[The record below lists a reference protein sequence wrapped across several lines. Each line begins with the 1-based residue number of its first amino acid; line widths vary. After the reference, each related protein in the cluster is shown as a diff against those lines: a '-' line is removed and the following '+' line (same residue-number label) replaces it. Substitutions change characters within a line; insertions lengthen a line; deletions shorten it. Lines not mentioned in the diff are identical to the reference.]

1 MSRKMTVGIDYTSRD
16 YASIKQDM
24 IDMLQEKIPEYTD
37 TSETDAGIVLL
48 ECFAMGV
55 DIVSFY
61 LDNQANEAMLSTCEQ
76 RKSALNWC
84 NILGY
89 KPKPTTP
96 ARVKQVFVLNAPNP
110 VDTTTIPKGTVIKS
124 VPRNG
129 TDKVLYFTTEEDL
142 VLPVGAKG
150 NEKDSNG
157 EYLYQVSA
165 KNGIPIENEILG
177 TSSGSKNQTFL
188 LSYSPV
194 VKDSITIDVLESDLQ
209 WARWT
214 EVKDF
219 SDSNL
224 LSRHYVVNIL
234 DNGVA
239 QIRFGD
245 GNTGKIPPVYVNG
258 IRASYLSGGGKQG
271 NVTANVLT
279 QMHTSNSLVA
289 ETFNPK
295 PVFEEGQDMESLDS
309 IKVNAPNY
317 NRIKWGAF
325 TLEDFEDIIPVLFED
340 VLFAK
345 ATKNAGNIDDVDI
358 YIMLKGNVA
367 LTKERIAYMTS
378 ILDERKLVGVNEI
391 HIMPMTVYDLD
402 VVCTLIVDESF
413 VKDAVETEVRIKI
426 TDYFSVGKFGI
437 GEDVSITDLESSV
450 YEGVAGVRS
459 FRVTNPSDLVISVS
473 DGEVVKLNS
482 VTINSSGGATNGR

>member
-110 VDTTTIPKGTVIKS
+110 VGTTTIPKGTVVKS
-124 VPRNG
+124 APRNG
-129 TDKVLYFTTEEDL
+129 TDKILYFTTEEDL
-142 VLPVGAKG
+142 VLPVGARG
-150 NEKDSNG
+150 NEKDGND
-157 EYLYQVSA
+157 EYIYQVSA

-188 LSYSPV
+188 LAYSPV

-224 LSRHYVVNIL
+224 FSRHYVVNIL

-258 IRASYLSGGGKQG
+258 IRASYLSGGGTQG
-271 NVTANVLT
+271 NITANVLT

-295 PVFEEGQDMESLDS
+295 PVFEEGEDLESLDS
-309 IKVNAPNY
+309 IKMNAPNY
-317 NRIKWGAF
+317 NRVKWGAF
-325 TLEDFEDIIPVLFED
+325 TLEDFEDIMPVLFED

-358 YIMLKGNVA
+358 YTMLKDNVA
-367 LTKERIAYMTS
+367 LTEERIAYMIS
-378 ILDERKLVGVNEI
+378 VLDERKIVGVNEI
-391 HIMPMTVYDLD
+391 HIMPMTIHSIDLI
-402 VVCTLIVDESF
+402 CTLIVDESF
-413 VKDAVETEVRIKI
+413 VKDAVATEVRVKI

-459 FRVTNPSDLVISVS
+459 FRVTSPPDLIINVS
-473 DGEVVKLNS
+473 DGEVVELNS
-482 VTINSSGGATNGR
+482 VTINASGGADNE

>member
-1 MSRKMTVGIDYTSRD
+1 MTVGIDYTSRD

-110 VDTTTIPKGTVIKS
+110 VGTTTIPKGTVVKS
-124 VPRNG
+124 APRNG
-129 TDKVLYFTTEEDL
+129 TDKILYFTTEEDL
-142 VLPVGAKG
+142 VLPVGARG
-150 NEKDSNG
+150 NEKDGND
-157 EYLYQVSA
+157 EYIYQVSA

-188 LSYSPV
+188 LAYSPV

-224 LSRHYVVNIL
+224 FSRHYVVNIL

-258 IRASYLSGGGKQG
+258 IRASYLSGGGTQG
-271 NVTANVLT
+271 NITANVLT

-309 IKVNAPNY
+309 IKMNAPNY
-317 NRIKWGAF
+317 NRVKWGAF
-325 TLEDFEDIIPVLFED
+325 TLEDFEDIMPVLFED

-358 YIMLKGNVA
+358 YTMLKDNVA
-367 LTKERIAYMTS
+367 LTEERIAYMIS
-378 ILDERKLVGVNEI
+378 VLDERKIVGVNEI
-391 HIMPMTVYDLD
+391 HIMPMTIHSIDLE
-402 VVCTLIVDESF
+402 CTLIVEDSF
-413 VKDAVETEVRIKI
+413 VKDAVATEVRAKI
-426 TDYFSVGKFGI
+426 MDYFSVGKFII

-450 YEGVAGVRS
+450 YEGVAGVLS
-459 FRVTNPSDLVISVS
+459 FRVTNPSDLIISVS
-473 DGEVVKLNS
+473 DGEVVELNS
-482 VTINSSGGATNGR
+482 VTVNASGGASDE

>member
-1 MSRKMTVGIDYTSRD
+1 MTVGIDYTSRD

-89 KPKPTTP
+89 KPKPATP

-110 VDTTTIPKGTVIKS
+110 VGTTTIPKGTVVKS
-124 VPRNG
+124 TPRNG
-129 TDKVLYFTTEEDL
+129 TDKILYFTTEEDL
-142 VLPVGAKG
+142 VLPVGARG
-150 NEKDSNG
+150 NEKDGND
-157 EYLYQVSA
+157 EYIYQVSA

-188 LSYSPV
+188 LAYSPV

-224 LSRHYVVNIL
+224 FSRHYVVNIL

-295 PVFEEGQDMESLDS
+295 PVFEEGEDLESLDS
-309 IKVNAPNY
+309 IKMNAPNY
-317 NRIKWGAF
+317 NRVKWGAF
-325 TLEDFEDIIPVLFED
+325 TLEDFEDIMPVLFED

-358 YIMLKGNVA
+358 YTMLKDNVA
-367 LTKERIAYMTS
+367 LTEERIAYMIS
-378 ILDERKLVGVNEI
+378 VLDDRKLVGVNEI
-391 HIMPMTVYDLD
+391 HIMPMIIHSIDLE
-402 VVCTLIVDESF
+402 CTLIVEDSF
-413 VKDAVETEVRIKI
+413 VKDAVLTEVHIKI

-450 YEGVAGVRS
+450 YEGVAGVLS
-459 FRVTNPSDLVISVS
+459 FRVTNPSDLIISVS
-473 DGEVVKLNS
+473 DGEVVELNS
-482 VTINSSGGATNGR
+482 VTINASGGANNE

>member
-1 MSRKMTVGIDYTSRD
+1 MTVGIDYTSRD

-24 IDMLQEKIPEYTD
+24 IDMLQKKIPEYTD

-96 ARVKQVFVLNAPNP
+96 ARVKQVFVLNNPNP
-110 VDTTTIPKGTVIKS
+110 VGTTTIPKGTVVKS
-124 VPRNG
+124 APKDSA
-129 TDKVLYFTTEEDL
+129 DKILYFTTEEDL
-142 VLPVGAKG
+142 VLPVGARG
-150 NEKDSNG
+150 NEKDENG
-157 EYLYQVSA
+157 EYIYQVSA

-188 LSYSPV
+188 LAYSPV

-224 LSRHYVVNIL
+224 SSRHYVVNIF
-234 DNGVA
+234 DNGVT

-245 GNTGKIPPVYVNG
+245 GNTGKIPPVYSNG
-258 IRASYLSGGGKQG
+258 IRASYLSGGGSQG
-271 NVTANVLT
+271 NVTDNVLT

-295 PVFEEGQDMESLDS
+295 PVFEKGEDLESLDS
-309 IKVNAPNY
+309 IKINAPNY
-317 NRIKWGAF
+317 NRVKWGAF
-325 TLEDFEDIIPVLFED
+325 TLKDFEDIMPVLFED
-340 VLFAK
+340 VLFTK
-345 ATKNAGNIDDVDI
+345 AIKNASNIDDIDLYV
-358 YIMLKGNVA
+358 MLKDNVE
-367 LTKERIAYMTS
+367 LTKDRISYMGS
-378 ILDERKLVGVNEI
+378 ILDDRKLVGINEI
-391 HIMPMTVYDLD
+391 HIMPMTIHSIDL
-402 VVCTLIVDESF
+402 VCTLIVDGSF
-413 VKDAVETEVRIKI
+413 IKDAVAKEVRAKI
-426 TDYFSVGKFGI
+426 TDYFSVGKFSI
-437 GEDVSITDLESSV
+437 GENVSITDLESSV
-450 YEGVAGVRS
+450 YKEVSGVRS
-459 FRVTNPSDLVISVS
+459 FRVTSPSDLIINVS
-473 DGEVVKLNS
+473 DGEVVELNS
-482 VTINSSGGATNGR
+482 VTLNSSGGASDE

>member
-1 MSRKMTVGIDYTSRD
+1 MTVGIDYTSRD

-48 ECFAMGV
+48 ECFAMSV

-110 VDTTTIPKGTVIKS
+110 VGTTTIPKGTVVKS
-124 VPRNG
+124 APRNG
-129 TDKVLYFTTEEDL
+129 TDKILYFTTEEDL
-142 VLPVGAKG
+142 VLPVGARG
-150 NEKDSNG
+150 NEKDGND
-157 EYLYQVSA
+157 EYIYQVSA

-188 LSYSPV
+188 LAYSPV

-224 LSRHYVVNIL
+224 FSRHYVVNIL

-258 IRASYLSGGGKQG
+258 IRASYLSGGGTQG
-271 NVTANVLT
+271 NITANVLT

-295 PVFEEGQDMESLDS
+295 PVFEEGEDLESLDS
-309 IKVNAPNY
+309 IKMNAPSY
-317 NRIKWGAF
+317 NRVKWGAF
-325 TLEDFEDIIPVLFED
+325 TLKDFEDIMPVLFED
-340 VLFAK
+340 VLFTK
-345 ATKNAGNIDDVDI
+345 ATKNASNIDDIDLYV
-358 YIMLKGNVA
+358 MLKNNVA
-367 LTKERIAYMTS
+367 LTEERIAYMIS
-378 ILDERKLVGVNEI
+378 VLDDRKIVGVNEI
-391 HIMPMTVYDLD
+391 HIMPMIIHSIDL
-402 VVCTLIVDESF
+402 VCTLIVDESF
-413 VKDAVETEVRIKI
+413 VKDAVAREVRVKI
-426 TDYFSVGKFGI
+426 TDYFSVGKFSI

-450 YEGVAGVRS
+450 YEGVAGVLS
-459 FRVTNPSDLVISVS
+459 FRVTNPSDLIISVS
-473 DGEVVKLNS
+473 DGEVVELNS
-482 VTINSSGGATNGR
+482 VTINASGGANNE

>member
-24 IDMLQEKIPEYTD
+24 IDMLQKKIPEYTD

-110 VDTTTIPKGTVIKS
+110 VGTTTIPKGTVVKS
-124 VPRNG
+124 VPRSG

-142 VLPVGAKG
+142 ILPVGVKG
-150 NEKDSNG
+150 NEKDGNG

-188 LSYSPV
+188 LAYSPV

-224 LSRHYVVNIL
+224 FSRHYVVNIL

-245 GNTGKIPPVYVNG
+245 GNTGKIPPVYING

-295 PVFEEGQDMESLDS
+295 PVFEEGEDLESLDS
-309 IKVNAPNY
+309 IKMNAPNY
-317 NRIKWGAF
+317 NRVKWGAF
-325 TLEDFEDIIPVLFED
+325 TLKDFEDIMPVLFED

-345 ATKNAGNIDDVDI
+345 ATKNARNIDDVDI
-358 YIMLKGNVA
+358 YTMLKNNVA
-367 LTKERIAYMTS
+367 LTEERIAYMTS
-378 ILDERKLVGVNEI
+378 VLDERKLVGVNEI
-391 HIMPMTVYDLD
+391 HIMPMTIHHVDLE
-402 VVCTLIVDESF
+402 CTLIVEDSF
-413 VKDAVETEVRIKI
+413 VKDAVLTEVRVKI

-450 YEGVAGVRS
+450 YEEVAGVRS
-459 FRVTNPSDLVISVS
+459 FRVTKPSDLIISVS
-473 DGEVVKLNS
+473 DGEVVELNS
-482 VTINSSGGATNGR
+482 VTVNASGGANNG

>member
-1 MSRKMTVGIDYTSRD
+1 MTVGIDYTSRD

-24 IDMLQEKIPEYTD
+24 IDMLQKKIPEYTD

-96 ARVKQVFVLNAPNP
+96 ARVKQVFVLNNPNL
-110 VDTTTIPKGTVIKS
+110 VGTTTIPKGTVVKS
-124 VPRNG
+124 APKDSS
-129 TDKVLYFTTEEDL
+129 DKILYFTTEEDL

-150 NEKDSNG
+150 NEKDENG
-157 EYLYQVSA
+157 EYIYQVSA

-188 LSYSPV
+188 LAYSPV

-224 LSRHYVVNIL
+224 FSRHYVVNIL

-245 GNTGKIPPVYVNG
+245 GNTGKIPPVYSNG
-258 IRASYLSGGGKQG
+258 IRASYLSGGGSQG
-271 NVTANVLT
+271 NVTDNVLT

-295 PVFEEGQDMESLDS
+295 PVFEKGKDLESLDS
-309 IKVNAPNY
+309 IKINAPNY
-317 NRIKWGAF
+317 NRVKWGAF
-325 TLEDFEDIIPVLFED
+325 TLKDFEDIMPVLFED
-340 VLFAK
+340 VLFTK
-345 ATKNAGNIDDVDI
+345 AIKNASNIDDIDLYV
-358 YIMLKGNVA
+358 MLKDNVE
-367 LTKERIAYMTS
+367 LTKDRISYMGS
-378 ILDERKLVGVNEI
+378 ILDDRKLVGINEI
-391 HIMPMTVYDLD
+391 HIMPMTIHSIDL
-402 VVCTLIVDESF
+402 VCTLIVDGSF
-413 VKDAVETEVRIKI
+413 IKDSVAEEVRAKI
-426 TDYFSVGKFGI
+426 TDYFSVGKFSI
-437 GEDVSITDLESSV
+437 GENVSVTDLESSV
-450 YEGVAGVRS
+450 YKEVSGVRS
-459 FRVTNPSDLVISVS
+459 FRVTSPSDLIINIS
-473 DGEVVKLNS
+473 DGEVAELNS
-482 VTINSSGGATNGR
+482 VTLNSSGGASDE

>member
-110 VDTTTIPKGTVIKS
+110 VGTTTIPKGTVVKS
-124 VPRNG
+124 TPRNG
-129 TDKVLYFTTEEDL
+129 TDKILYFTTEEDL
-142 VLPVGAKG
+142 VLPVGARG
-150 NEKDSNG
+150 NEKDGND
-157 EYLYQVSA
+157 EYIYQVSA

-188 LSYSPV
+188 LAYSPV

-224 LSRHYVVNIL
+224 FSRHYVVNIL

-258 IRASYLSGGGKQG
+258 IRASYLSGGGTQG
-271 NVTANVLT
+271 NITANVLT

-309 IKVNAPNY
+309 IKMNAPNY
-317 NRIKWGAF
+317 NRVKWGAF
-325 TLEDFEDIIPVLFED
+325 TLEDFEDIMPVLFED

-358 YIMLKGNVA
+358 YTMLKDNVA
-367 LTKERIAYMTS
+367 LTEERIAYMIS
-378 ILDERKLVGVNEI
+378 VLDDRKIVGVNEI
-391 HIMPMTVYDLD
+391 HIMPMIIHSIDLE
-402 VVCTLIVDESF
+402 CTLIVEDSF
-413 VKDAVETEVRIKI
+413 VKDAVLTEVHIKI

-450 YEGVAGVRS
+450 YEGVAGVLS
-459 FRVTNPSDLVISVS
+459 FRVTNPSDLIISVS
-473 DGEVVKLNS
+473 DGEVVELNS
-482 VTINSSGGATNGR
+482 VTINASGGANNE

>member
-89 KPKPTTP
+89 KPKPATP

-110 VDTTTIPKGTVIKS
+110 VGTTTIPKGTVVKS
-124 VPRNG
+124 APRNG
-129 TDKVLYFTTEEDL
+129 TDKILYFTTEEDL
-142 VLPVGAKG
+142 VLPVGARG
-150 NEKDSNG
+150 NEKDGND
-157 EYLYQVSA
+157 EYIYQVSA

-188 LSYSPV
+188 LAYSPV

-224 LSRHYVVNIL
+224 FSRHYVVNIL

-295 PVFEEGQDMESLDS
+295 PVFEEGEDLESLDS
-309 IKVNAPNY
+309 IKMNAPNY
-317 NRIKWGAF
+317 NRVKWGAF
-325 TLEDFEDIIPVLFED
+325 TLEDFEDIMPVLFED

-358 YIMLKGNVA
+358 YTMLKDNVA
-367 LTKERIAYMTS
+367 LTEERIAYMIS
-378 ILDERKLVGVNEI
+378 VLDDRKLVGVNEI
-391 HIMPMTVYDLD
+391 HIMPMIIHSIDLE
-402 VVCTLIVDESF
+402 CTLIVEDSF
-413 VKDAVETEVRIKI
+413 VKDAVLTEVHIKI

-450 YEGVAGVRS
+450 YEGVAGVLS
-459 FRVTNPSDLVISVS
+459 FRVTNPSDLIISVS
-473 DGEVVKLNS
+473 DGEVVELNS
-482 VTINSSGGATNGR
+482 VTINASGGANNE

>member
-1 MSRKMTVGIDYTSRD
+1 MTVGIDYTSRD

-24 IDMLQEKIPEYTD
+24 IDMLHEKIPEYTD

-110 VDTTTIPKGTVIKS
+110 VGTTTIPKGTVVKS
-124 VPRNG
+124 APRNG
-129 TDKVLYFTTEEDL
+129 TDKILYFTTEEDL
-142 VLPVGAKG
+142 VLPIGARG
-150 NEKDSNG
+150 NEKDG
-157 EYLYQVSA
+157 KDEYIYQVSA

-188 LSYSPV
+188 LAYSPV

-224 LSRHYVVNIL
+224 FSRHYVVNIL

-258 IRASYLSGGGKQG
+258 IRASYLSGGGTQG
-271 NVTANVLT
+271 NITANVLT

-295 PVFEEGQDMESLDS
+295 PVFEEGQDTESLDS
-309 IKVNAPNY
+309 IKMNAPNY
-317 NRIKWGAF
+317 NRVKWGAF
-325 TLEDFEDIIPVLFED
+325 TLEDFEDIMPVLFED

-358 YIMLKGNVA
+358 YTMLKDNVA
-367 LTKERIAYMTS
+367 LTEERIAYMIS
-378 ILDERKLVGVNEI
+378 VLDDRKIVGVNEI
-391 HIMPMTVYDLD
+391 HIMPMIIHSIDL
-402 VVCTLIVDESF
+402 VCTLIVEDSF
-413 VKDAVETEVRIKI
+413 VKDAVLTEVNLKI

-450 YEGVAGVRS
+450 YEGVAGVLS
-459 FRVTNPSDLVISVS
+459 FRVTNPSDLIISVS
-473 DGEVVKLNS
+473 DGEVVELNS
-482 VTINSSGGATNGR
+482 ITINASGGANNE

>member
-1 MSRKMTVGIDYTSRD
+1 MTVGIDYTSRD

-24 IDMLQEKIPEYTD
+24 INMLQEKIPEYTD

-89 KPKPTTP
+89 KPKPITP

-110 VDTTTIPKGTVIKS
+110 VGTTTIPKGTVVKS
-124 VPRNG
+124 APKDSS
-129 TDKVLYFTTEEDL
+129 DKILYFTTEEDL

-150 NEKDSNG
+150 NEKDENG
-157 EYLYQVSA
+157 EYIYQVSA

-188 LSYSPV
+188 LAYSPV
-194 VKDSITIDVLESDLQ
+194 IKGSITIDVLESDLQ

-224 LSRHYVVNIL
+224 SSRHYVVNIL
-234 DNGVA
+234 DNGVT

-245 GNTGKIPPVYVNG
+245 GNTGKIPPVYSNG
-258 IRASYLSGGGKQG
+258 IRASYLSGGGSQG
-271 NVTANVLT
+271 NVTDNVLT

-295 PVFEEGQDMESLDS
+295 PVFEKGEDLESLDS
-309 IKVNAPNY
+309 IKINAPNY
-317 NRIKWGAF
+317 NRVKWGAF
-325 TLEDFEDIIPVLFED
+325 TLKDFEDIMPVLFED
-340 VLFAK
+340 VLFTK
-345 ATKNAGNIDDVDI
+345 AIKNASNIDDIDLYV
-358 YIMLKGNVA
+358 MLKDNVE
-367 LTKERIAYMTS
+367 LTKDRISYMGS
-378 ILDERKLVGVNEI
+378 ILDDRKLVGINEI
-391 HIMPMTVYDLD
+391 HIMPMTIHSIDL
-402 VVCTLIVDESF
+402 VCTLIVDGSF
-413 VKDAVETEVRIKI
+413 IKDSVAGKVRAKI
-426 TDYFSVGKFGI
+426 TDYFSVGKFSI
-437 GEDVSITDLESSV
+437 GENVSVTDLESSV
-450 YEGVAGVRS
+450 YKEVSGVRS
-459 FRVTNPSDLVISVS
+459 FRVTSPSDLIINVS
-473 DGEVVKLNS
+473 DGEVAELNS
-482 VTINSSGGATNGR
+482 VTLNSSGGASDE

>member
-1 MSRKMTVGIDYTSRD
+1 MTVGIDYTSRD

-89 KPKPTTP
+89 KPKPITP
-96 ARVKQVFVLNAPNP
+96 ARVKQVFVLNNPNL
-110 VDTTTIPKGTVIKS
+110 VGTTTIPKGTVVKS
-124 VPRNG
+124 APKDSA
-129 TDKVLYFTTEEDL
+129 DKILYFTTEEDL
-142 VLPVGAKG
+142 VLPVGARG
-150 NEKDSNG
+150 NEKDENG
-157 EYLYQVSA
+157 EYIYQVSA

-188 LSYSPV
+188 LAYSPV

-224 LSRHYVVNIL
+224 SSRHYVVNIL
-234 DNGVA
+234 DNGVT

-245 GNTGKIPPVYVNG
+245 GNTGKIPPVYSNG
-258 IRASYLSGGGKQG
+258 IRASYLSGGGSQG
-271 NVTANVLT
+271 NVTDNVLT

-295 PVFEEGQDMESLDS
+295 PVFEKGEDLESLDS
-309 IKVNAPNY
+309 IKINAPNY
-317 NRIKWGAF
+317 NRVKWGAF
-325 TLEDFEDIIPVLFED
+325 TLKDFEDIMPVLFED

-358 YIMLKGNVA
+358 YTMLKDNVT

-378 ILDERKLVGVNEI
+378 VLDERKLVGVNEI
-391 HIMPMTVYDLD
+391 HIMPMTIHSIDL
-402 VVCTLIVDESF
+402 VCTLIVDGSF
-413 VKDAVETEVRIKI
+413 IKDAVAAEVRAKI
-426 TDYFSVGKFGI
+426 TDYFSVGKFSI
-437 GEDVSITDLESSV
+437 GENVSITDLESSV
-450 YEGVAGVRS
+450 YEEVSGVRS
-459 FRVTNPSDLVISVS
+459 FRVTSPSDLIISIS
-473 DGEVVKLNS
+473 DGEVAELNS
-482 VTINSSGGATNGR
+482 VTLNSSGGASDE